1 MYVFKINDR
10 IQMEQYRLLAECLLP
25 AHMLDWF
32 DLQNICVEKK
42 DDTQVIHIYLD
53 ENEQKPDSRDGL
65 RSWYTKVG
73 EFGNKAF
80 NDIAAAMYDREDEI
94 LNYFVNRS
102 TNASAESLNAKIK
115 QFRALLR
122 GILDKRFFLFR
133 LTKIYA

>member
-1 MYVFKINDR
+1 
-10 IQMEQYRLLAECLLP
+10 MEQYRLLAECLLP

-32 DLQNICVEKK
+32 DLQNVCVEKK

-102 TNASAESLNAKIK
+102 TNASAESLNAKNK
-115 QFRALLR
+115 HS
-122 GILDKRFFLFR
+122 GHCYVES
-133 LTKIYA
+133 LTRDSSYSD

>member
-1 MYVFKINDR
+1 
-10 IQMEQYRLLAECLLP
+10 MEQYRLLVVCLLP

-32 DLQNICVEKK
+32 DLQNVCVEKK

-102 TNASAESLNAKIK
+102 TNASAESLKAKIK

-122 GILDKRFFLFR
+122 GIVDKRFHNAQVSLPWNIHNR
-133 LTKIYA
+133 LTKK